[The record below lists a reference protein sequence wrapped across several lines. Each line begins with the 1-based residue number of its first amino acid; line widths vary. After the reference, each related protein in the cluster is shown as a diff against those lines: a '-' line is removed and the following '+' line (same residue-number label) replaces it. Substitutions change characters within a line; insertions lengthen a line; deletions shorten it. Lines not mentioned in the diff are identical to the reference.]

1 MCGQTAVGD
10 SATQHMLTSAV
21 ANVAPTV
28 FPVLTQTNL
37 LQPTAMS
44 NTLPSTWPSAGSTVT
59 TSTAA
64 FNMSSSAVS
73 SDRTVPQSTSASSEL
88 LHDFGLLHIGSS
100 SSSVVAAGGQTAVL
114 ASAST
119 QPLASSGLN
128 SSPFSADLLT
138 ESNRQSMCSSTLSAV
153 YVKSVT
159 DEQ

>member
-1 MCGQTAVGD
+1 
-10 SATQHMLTSAV
+10 MLTSAV

-28 FPVLTQTNL
+28 LPVLTQTNL

-44 NTLPSTWPSAGSTVT
+44 NTLPSTWLNAGSTVT

-64 FNMSSSAVS
+64 CSMSSSAVS
-73 SDRTVPQSTSASSEL
+73 SDTVPQSTSASSEL

-100 SSSVVAAGGQTAVL
+100 PSSVVAAGGQTAVL